1 MDNKHIQEMVA
12 DMKTCDLSENIKR
25 IIETLE
31 KQRLSYIRRSLSRD
45 SEESAYFR
53 GTKKLSE
60 LVIISLKSAL
70 DYSKK

>member
-1 MDNKHIQEMVA
+1 MVA
-12 DMKTCDLSENIKR
+12 GMKTCYLSENIIR

-31 KQRLSYIRRSLSRD
+31 KQRLEYIKRTLSKD

-60 LVIISLKSAL
+60 LVIISLKAAL

>member
-1 MDNKHIQEMVA
+1 MDNIEEMVA
-12 DMKTCDLSENIKR
+12 GMKTCDLPENIKR

-31 KQRLSYIRRSLSRD
+31 KQRLLYIKRILSKD

>member
-1 MDNKHIQEMVA
+1 MNNKHIEEMVA
-12 DMKTCDLSENIKR
+12 GMKTCYLSENIIR

-31 KQRLSYIRRSLSRD
+31 KQRLEYIKRTLSKD

-60 LVIISLKSAL
+60 LVIISLKAAL

>member
-1 MDNKHIQEMVA
+1 MKIKENVIKNRMDKIIQ
-12 DMKTCDLSENIKR
+12 SNIKR

-31 KQRLSYIRRSLSRD
+31 KQRLSYIRRTLSRD